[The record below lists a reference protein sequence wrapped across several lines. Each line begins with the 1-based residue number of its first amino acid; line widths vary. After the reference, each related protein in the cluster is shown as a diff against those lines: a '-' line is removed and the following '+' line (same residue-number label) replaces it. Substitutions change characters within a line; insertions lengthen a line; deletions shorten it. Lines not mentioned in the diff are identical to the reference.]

1 METLSTHTRRA
12 TAMSDGDETDDEA
25 PAEALAT
32 RLDAAA
38 EALDAAETEAD
49 LDEVAATLDALRE
62 AFESTD
68 LPEPADDDDEDPAAT
83 VEERLDGLETDLESA
98 RGPYAA
104 DVAESVA
111 GTAETVAST
120 RWTEAGTEAVLAAAA
135 GFAGA
140 ASEAT
145 GGGVAVEGT
154 DAEAAAAALETA
166 ADAIEAAGLDPDDDA
181 ATIADL
187 VAAADELADAV
198 EAAEEWTDLEKHRR
212 LEAEGF
218 YDVLGH
224 YKDFPP
230 EWAALKEHERRGNVE
245 MVLLALETLDSE
257 FMERHCLEAIT
268 RMNDP
273 GAFEPMHAR
282 ASKRDKP
289 GVRALGKMA
298 ATDAVETLIEYV
310 DADSDPQLQKVTFR
324 ALGEIGDARAT
335 EPLAQKLAMD
345 DDEVRPHAARALGL
359 LGDARAVEPL
369 VDTLATDEADTVRA
383 AAAWA
388 LRQIGTERALEAAA
402 GAVDDDAYL
411 VSFEAERAAEA
422 LGVDAADPAPPA

>member
-1 METLSTHTRRA
+1 MERLWTRTR
-12 TAMSDGDETDDEA
+12 TASIMSDGDETDDGTSV
-25 PAEALAT
+25 EALAT

-49 LDEVAATLDALRE
+49 LDGVAATLDALRE

-68 LPEPADDDDEDPAAT
+68 LPEPTDDETDPSAT
-83 VEERLDGLETDLESA
+83 IEKRLDGLETDLESA
-98 RGPYAA
+98 RGPYAE

-111 GTAETVAST
+111 GAADTIRST
-120 RWTEAGTEAVLAAAA
+120 RWTGDGTETVLTAAA

-145 GGGVAVEGT
+145 GTDVAVEGA
-154 DAEAAAAALETA
+154 DADAAAAALETA
-166 ADAIEAAGLDPDDDA
+166 AEAVANAGLDPDDDA

-187 VAAADELADAV
+187 AAAADDLTDAV
-198 EAAEEWTDLEKHRR
+198 EAAEGWTDLEKRRR
-212 LEAEGF
+212 LEAEEF

-245 MVLLALETLDSE
+245 QVLLALETLDSE
-257 FMERHCLEAIT
+257 FMERHCLEALT
-268 RMNDP
+268 RMNDEN
-273 GAFEPMHAR
+273 AFEAMHAR
-282 ASKRDKP
+282 ASKRDEP

-298 ATDAVETLIEYV
+298 ATDAVETLTEYV

-324 ALGEIGDARAT
+324 ALGEIGDPRAT
-335 EPLAQKLAMD
+335 EPLAGKLLTD
-345 DDEVRPHAARALGL
+345 DDEVRSHAARALGL
-359 LGDARAVEPL
+359 LGDTRAVEPL
-369 VDTLATDEADTVRA
+369 ADALATDDVGTVRA

-388 LRQIGTERALEAAA
+388 LRQIGTEHALEVAA
-402 GAVDDDAYL
+402 GAVDDDSPL

-422 LGVDAADPAPPA
+422 LGVDATDPAPPA